1 MNFKVIFKVLISKYF
16 NKMFRI
22 KPIRNQTTAKYT
34 YHNQNN
40 IIQPKINVPASKL
53 TSLNHQPLNQISN
66 P

>member
-16 NKMFRI
+16 IKMFRI

-40 IIQPKINVPASKL
+40 IIQSKINVPAKL
-53 TSLNHQPLNQISN
+53 TSLNHQPINQIFN